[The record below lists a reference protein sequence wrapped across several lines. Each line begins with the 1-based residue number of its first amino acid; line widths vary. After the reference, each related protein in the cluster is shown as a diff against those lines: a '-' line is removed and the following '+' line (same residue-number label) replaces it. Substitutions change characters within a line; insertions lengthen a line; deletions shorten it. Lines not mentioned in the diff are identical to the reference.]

1 MNLYPVTIVN
11 DFYEKPDEIRKFAL
25 SQSYEYCADLKEHY
39 GGWPGCRTKDLSEL
53 DQTIYQKVCSKIVS
67 LFHNSEHDV
76 MRWQITTSFQL
87 IDESFDRGLIHQDGN
102 VVFAGIIFLSPD
114 APLNAGTSLFRP
126 NDHFNKERYLKS
138 LDHNDLCL
146 TSNKKP
152 SFDYHEMFE
161 ETLRVNNV
169 YNSLILFEG
178 DQYHAANKFFGSSK
192 ENSRLTQTFFIKR
205 VDAQKLS
212 VFPINRVKSIN
223 L

>member
-11 DFYEKPDEIRKFAL
+11 DFYEDPDQLRNYAL
-25 SQSYEYCADLKEHY
+25 SQEYRYCQNPQDKY
-39 GGWPGCRTKDLSEL
+39 GWPGCRTKDISEL
-53 DQTIYQKVCSKIVS
+53 NQELYQKVCLKIVS
-67 LFHNSEHDV
+67 LFHNSEHDF
-76 MRWQITTSFQL
+76 MRWNILTSFQ
-87 IDESFDRGLIHQDGN
+87 IVEAKFDKGLIHQDGD
-102 VVFAGIIFLSPD
+102 VVFAGIIYLSPE
-114 APLNAGTSLFRP
+114 APLDSGTSIYRKNKLF
-126 NDHFNKERYLKS
+126 DEQRYS
-138 LDHNDLCL
+138 SAMEQNDLML
-146 TSNKKP
+146 TSGMMP

-161 ETLRVNNV
+161 ETVRVNNV

-178 DQYHAANKFFGSSK
+178 DQYHAANKFFGISK